1 MMKAKIAGISAVI
14 AVATGLLIPEGIL
27 TGHETITTV
36 LAVWIMCCGAAEYA
50 LEVRKE
56 ILEKRRGLNCKA
68 HRPDRGNRDSL
79 HTDIVIRK
87 RWPIIIP
94 AEKVED

>member
-1 MMKAKIAGISAVI
+1 MV
-14 AVATGLLIPEGIL
+14 TGLLIPEGIL

-36 LAVWIMCCGAAEYA
+36 LAVWVMCCGAAEYA
-50 LEVRKE
+50 LEGRKE

-87 RWPIIIP
+87 RWPVIIP
-94 AEKVED
+94 AEKVEE